1 MPRNSK
7 YRLSKMEVWMSSL
20 PGRRPGS
27 NWFQQNRKA
36 PTMNP
41 QVTLHMDMHPPV
53 LDTSRPKP
61 PLPNKDMAQGASMR
75 KPNQWWNSL
84 RNMYQSFCAGS
95 TPVTWV
101 NPDMM
106 NELPSVTYSQPYIP
120 ESQFLTMEPDGNGN
134 TGGCLWYAAAP
145 EGSQLQFMDPLHVWQ
160 QKFVFPVAHPQPC
173 FPNFPNKKSKPSQPL
188 NPEAKEWIP
197 KEMRGKNELSPS
209 SQGCFSSAEDSCGR
223 SPSIKTSLDSTVCQD
238 FCEITENEIAAIRN
252 NDGSVKAC
260 SVSSAF
266 PKQQDDQINFTEK
279 SRCDKP
285 VIKTDESN
293 TTKSSSVENKN
304 TGNTPVSYAVVAKK
318 VLSSP
323 EPPRA
328 KSPNE
333 KTKSAGV
340 DQPLPKIFLKD
351 KKYPKEKAAPL
362 MEKSVHTL
370 PFKTANKVQKK
381 NSRKFLNELK
391 ALAHAESSDCGS
403 LASESS
409 FGSPCS
415 DGFPQRIC
423 HGNILAPCGSQSW
436 EKLKDICAPESR
448 SPRTQRSNSE
458 CSSSNSRIRSTSES
472 SVASVDSINI
482 EFEDE
487 VDKNNSLNNV
497 CIISENCQPKC
508 IDNTKLSNSVLA
520 HILGLND
527 CKSEES
533 DEEWDDSDSDWD
545 EVQNDSTGLDDSW
558 ETFGLGLTIPVA
570 SFSLN
575 SEKKDTD
582 QGSSLNAEKNCD
594 ILDEEEDA
602 FTCNLADVNRRW
614 NEEIE
619 KDIST
624 KTEKRVNFGAVKV
637 HPMVTWA
644 HAYQQAR
651 RGPWE
656 QYARDAARFSRHI
669 ADLEPVISHVLQ
681 EGHRQEVYRKL
692 YGDSSS

>member
-1 MPRNSK
+1 
-7 YRLSKMEVWMSSL
+7 
-20 PGRRPGS
+20 
-27 NWFQQNRKA
+27 
-36 PTMNP
+36 
-41 QVTLHMDMHPPV
+41 
-53 LDTSRPKP
+53 
-61 PLPNKDMAQGASMR
+61 MR
-75 KPNQWWNSL
+75 KPNQLWNSL
-84 RNMYQSFCAGS
+84 RNMYQSFCTGS

-106 NELPSVTYSQPYIP
+106 NELPSVTYSEPYIP
-120 ESQFLTMEPDGNGN
+120 ENQFLSMEPGRNGDA
-134 TGGCLWYAAAP
+134 GGCLWYAAPP
-145 EGSQLQFMDPLHVWQ
+145 EGSHLQFMDPLHVWQ
-160 QKFVFPVAHPQPC
+160 QKIVFPYESVPQPC
-173 FPNFPNKKSKPSQPL
+173 FTNFPDKKSKPSRPL

-197 KEMRGKNELSPS
+197 KEMREKKEPSFS
-209 SQGCFSSAEDSCGR
+209 SQDCFSSNKDSCGK
-223 SPSIKTSLDSTVCQD
+223 SPKETLNSTVCQD
-238 FCEITENEIAAIRN
+238 FCEITEGEIAAIRN
-252 NDGSVKAC
+252 TDKSIESC
-260 SVSSAF
+260 SVSLAS
-266 PKQQDDQINFTEK
+266 PKKQDGQIVLTEN
-279 SRCDKP
+279 SHCDKS
-285 VIKTDESN
+285 VIKTENIN
-293 TTKSSSVENKN
+293 TAKSSSIENSE
-304 TGNTPVSYAVVAKK
+304 NTPISYAVVAKK

-333 KTKSAGV
+333 KPQGINQT
-340 DQPLPKIFLKD
+340 LPKIFLKD
-351 KKYPKEKAAPL
+351 KRYPKEKAAPL

-391 ALAHAESSDCGS
+391 ASAQAESSDCGS
-403 LASESS
+403 LCSESS

-415 DGFPQRIC
+415 DSFPQRLC
-423 HGNILAPCGSQSW
+423 HGNTLVPSGSPSW
-436 EKLKDICAPESR
+436 EKVKGLCAAPESR
-448 SPRTQRSNSE
+448 SPRPQRSISE

-472 SVASVDSINI
+472 SVASIDSINI

-487 VDKNNSLNNV
+487 VDKNNSLGNV

-508 IDNTKLSNSVLA
+508 VDNTKLSNSVLA

-545 EVQNDSTGLDDSW
+545 DVQNDSTGLDESW

-570 SFSLN
+570 CKVTTYGLN
-575 SEKKDTD
+575 NERKETD
-582 QGSSLNAEKNCD
+582 IESSLNADQNCD

-602 FTCNLADVNRRW
+602 FSCNLAEVNKHW
-614 NEEIE
+614 NEEVE
-619 KDIST
+619 KDVSR
-624 KTEKRVNFGAVKV
+624 KTDQRVSFGAVKE

-644 HAYQQAR
+644 YAYRQAR

-669 ADLEPVISHVLQ
+669 AELEPVISPVLQ
-681 EGHRQEVYRKL
+681 EKHRQGVYRKL